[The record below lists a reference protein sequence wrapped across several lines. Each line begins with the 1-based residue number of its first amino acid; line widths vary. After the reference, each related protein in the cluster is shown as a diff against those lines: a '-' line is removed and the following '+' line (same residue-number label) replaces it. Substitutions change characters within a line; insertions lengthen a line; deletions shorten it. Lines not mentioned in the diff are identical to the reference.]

1 MADLIDIQVR
11 DAGTPVV
18 VRNLTNV
25 ATAANAAAENVNLL
39 NKALSL
45 SGSANPNFDKIQQ
58 AAALARGEVDKL
70 TASLKQQ
77 ATAVVNQNKTVSQS
91 VKSQKDYSEIQR
103 QLNTNALGTT
113 KAFSGNAKTAKELQF
128 AMRGLPAQ
136 FTDIV
141 VSLQGGQRP
150 LNVLLQ
156 QGGQLKDMF
165 GGIGPLFRALGVYL
179 VGLINPFTILA
190 AISGVLFLAWKQ
202 GSDELV
208 AYDKA
213 LAQTGNYAG
222 VTAGQ
227 LQGLA
232 QQLDNIEGVTQH
244 AAAGAI
250 ATVTASGQFVGQQ
263 IGLVSQAA
271 LQMEQLTGQAINKT
285 IDTFK
290 DLAKDPVDAIVKL
303 NDEQHFLT
311 SATFEQIRAL
321 EEQGRTQE
329 AATLAMKTYAQAV
342 NDRTKDV
349 QENLGSLERAW
360 NAVKTTAK
368 EAWDAMLDIGRAE
381 TPDEKLGR
389 LQQEANAAAI
399 AYEKLKNNPPTSH
412 WYSLN
417 LQDKA
422 YYASYLANAKK
433 RSDAAIKA
441 YHDEEHAQEAARQK
455 VRDESTRQQAND
467 TAIQLSQQA
476 ATYATALQKLNRDK
490 LAAKNKADKAYAQA
504 VQVGDMALAKQI
516 RDSEAKVLEGLQ
528 AAYDKSL
535 PKPKKDHSAEKA
547 ARELESLKKSLANVV
562 GEISPVENAQKRL
575 AQAQDVL
582 TRAVNTYDPTLKKN
596 LLTQSQADDI
606 MKRLTQRYR
615 DQLDPLGALNRQI
628 DEQTSLLKL
637 NQDQREVE
645 KVLMQD
651 IQTLQE
657 KGKTLN
663 DTEIAQLR
671 AKITAQQEL
680 NRIAQLQDTMMQNSA
695 AGRAQA
701 AGRDVTAMGN
711 LLADPNSGYTKTDA
725 FNQANS
731 ATGGLFNDSNQAIQ
745 SQLAAQ
751 QELRDRVKEYQ
762 DASII
767 DEETAS
773 QARLKIWATE
783 QQIKLQQAD
792 DFFGGLA
799 QLSSSGNSK
808 IAAIGKAAAI
818 TQTIIKTYESAT
830 SAYASLASI
839 PYVGPALGAAA
850 AAAAIAAGMAN
861 VAAIR
866 NQQTGFRTGGSFI
879 VGGSG
884 GDDSQQVSFRATP
897 GERVS
902 INTPSQARA
911 IENGNQKAP
920 SVKQTTIN
928 VVDPSMVGQFLTTD
942 EGNDVFV
949 NRIQYNASII
959 RETTSGS

>member
-1 MADLIDIQVR
+1 MTDLIDIQVR

-25 ATAANAAAENVNLL
+25 ANAANAAAQNVNLL
-39 NKALSL
+39 NQALSL

-70 TASLKQQ
+70 TASMKAQ
-77 ATAVVNQNKTVSQS
+77 ASAVVNQTKVVQQS
-91 VKSQKDYSEIQR
+91 VKPQRDYSAIQR
-103 QLNTNALGTT
+103 ELNTNALGTT
-113 KAFSGNAKTAKELQF
+113 KAFSGNSKSAKELQF

-136 FTDIV
+136 FTDIA

-165 GGIGPLFRALGVYL
+165 GGIGPMFRALGTYIL
-179 VGLINPFTILA
+179 GLINPFTILA

-208 AYDKA
+208 AYNKA

-222 VTAGQ
+222 VTAGE

-232 QQLDNIEGVTQH
+232 QQMDNLNGVTQH

-250 ATVTASGQFVGQQ
+250 ATVTASGVFVGQQ

-290 DLAKDPVDAIVKL
+290 DLAKDPVSAIAEL
-303 NDEQHFLT
+303 NEKQHFLT
-311 SATFEQIRAL
+311 AAVYDQIKAL
-321 EEQGRTQE
+321 QDQGRTQE

-342 NDRTKDV
+342 NDRTNDV
-349 QENLGSLERAW
+349 KENLGSLERAW
-360 NAVKTTAK
+360 NSLKNVAK
-368 EAWDAMLDIGRAE
+368 EAWDAMLDVGRQE

-389 LQQEANAAAI
+389 LQQEANKAAI
-399 AYEKLKNNPPTSH
+399 AYQDLKNNPPTSH

-422 YYASYLANAKK
+422 YYASYLANAKT

-441 YHDEEHAQEAARQK
+441 YHDEEHRQEDERQK
-455 VRDESTRQQAND
+455 VRDASTKQQAND

-476 ATYATALQKLNRDK
+476 ATYATALQKLNTAK
-490 LAAKNKADKAYAQA
+490 LAAKTKADKAYAQA
-504 VQVGDMALAKQI
+504 MQVGDAALAKQI
-516 RDSEAKVLEGLQ
+516 RDNEAKVLAGLQ

-547 ARELESLKKSLANVV
+547 VRELDQLKKSLANVV

-575 AQAQDVL
+575 AQAQDIL
-582 TRAVNTYDPTLKKN
+582 TKAVNTYDPALKKN
-596 LLTQSQADDI
+596 LLTQQQADEI
-606 MKRLTQRYR
+606 MKRLAQRYA
-615 DQLDPLGALNRQI
+615 DQLDPLGALNRQL
-628 DEQTSLLKL
+628 DQQNDLLKL
-637 NQDQREVE
+637 NSEQREVE
-645 KVLMQD
+645 KVLLQD
-651 IQTLQE
+651 IQTLKE
-657 KGKTLN
+657 KGRTLN

-671 AKITAQQEL
+671 AKLTAQAEL
-680 NRIAQLQDTMMQNSA
+680 NRITQIQDSMLQNSA

-701 AGRDVTAMGN
+701 AGRDITATSG
-711 LLADPNSGYTKTDA
+711 LLANPQSGYTKTDA

-731 ATGGLFNDSNQAIQ
+731 ATGGLFGDSNQAIQ

-762 DASII
+762 QAGII
-767 DEETAS
+767 DEQTAS
-773 QARLKIWATE
+773 QARMKIWATE

-792 DFFGGLA
+792 SFFGNLA
-799 QLSSSGNSK
+799 QLSTSSNSK

-830 SAYASLASI
+830 SAYAAMAAI
-839 PYVGPALGAAA
+839 PYVGPVLGAAA

-866 NQQTGFRTGGSFI
+866 NQQTGFRTGGSFV

-884 GDDSQQVSFRATP
+884 GDDSQQVAFRATP

-911 IENGNQKAP
+911 LENGQQQKP
-920 SVKQTTIN
+920 SIKQTTIN

-942 EGNDVFV
+942 EGNEVFI

-959 RETTSGS
+959 RDSTGGG